1 MLLAREDPMRQF
13 CGAIAVVFLSLLLC
27 PARARAET
35 ISLSATFMASD
46 FRPTFGSN
54 APPVDPIVGSFS
66 ITFDNSVDLREQSIG
81 ITSFAVNIPLDGPP
95 GFAYGAVADALII
108 GSLFDGAQ
116 TVGGGT
122 NDIVFGINNPSTNPS
137 PVDMAYSQRS
147 SDVPFISRNV
157 TMTFFTPEVV
167 PEPATL
173 LLLGTGLAAA
183 CVRRRHRAAVAKR

>member
-1 MLLAREDPMRQF
+1 
-13 CGAIAVVFLSLLLC
+13 
-27 PARARAET
+27 
-35 ISLSATFMASD
+35 
-46 FRPTFGSN
+46 
-54 APPVDPIVGSFS
+54 
-66 ITFDNSVDLREQSIG
+66 
-81 ITSFAVNIPLDGPP
+81 VNIPLDGPP